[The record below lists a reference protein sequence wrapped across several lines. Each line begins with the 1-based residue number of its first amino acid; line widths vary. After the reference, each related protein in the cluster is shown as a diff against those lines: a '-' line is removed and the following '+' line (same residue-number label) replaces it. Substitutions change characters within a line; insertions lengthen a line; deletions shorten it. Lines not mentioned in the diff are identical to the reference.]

1 MSKEIQSEFKVYNVI
16 DVMSLLETPASG
28 SFIDYLRADTE
39 RYTTVEGDNILGAGI
54 ATTPTNL
61 FLCLKHVSD
70 EGAEEFFVVSVTW
83 NVFGEWLASVVQND
97 EDVILEKLNAQQ
109 PLLDA
114 KVRVKHLAVHRDVFG
129 FIHGIVPYFEVA
141 YIDVELDEDEDL
153 TYYEPDEDLDENTEK
168 QCVRAIWSAWTL
180 AFGTNV
186 SVSIPGGYYSK

>member
-1 MSKEIQSEFKVYNVI
+1 MSNEIQAEFKVYNVI
-16 DVMSLLETPASG
+16 DVMTLLETPVSA
-28 SFIDYLRADTE
+28 SFIEYLRADTE

-83 NVFGEWLASVVQND
+83 KVFGEWLASVVLND
-97 EDVILEKLNAQQ
+97 EQAILEKLNVQQ

-114 KVRVKHLAVHRDVFG
+114 KVRVNHLAVHRDVFG
-129 FIHGIVPYFEVA
+129 FIHGIVPYFEAA
-141 YIDVELDEDEDL
+141 YIGVELEEDEEL
-153 TYYEPDEDLDENTEK
+153 TYYEPDEDLDEDTEK
-168 QCVRAIWSAWTL
+168 RCVQAIWSAWTL

-186 SVSIPGGYYSK
+186 SVSVPGCYYSK

>member
-1 MSKEIQSEFKVYNVI
+1 MSSEIQAEFKVYNVI
-16 DVMSLLETPASG
+16 DVMALLETPVSA
-28 SFIDYLRADTE
+28 SFIEYLRADTE

-61 FLCLKHVSD
+61 FICLKHVSD

-83 NVFGEWLASVVQND
+83 KVFGEWLASVVLFYE
-97 EDVILEKLNAQQ
+97 EDVLEKLNIQQ

-114 KVRVKHLAVHRDVFG
+114 KVRVNHLAAHRDVFG

-141 YIDVELDEDEDL
+141 YTGVELEEDEEL
-153 TYYEPDEDLDENTEK
+153 TYYEPDEDLDEDTEK
-168 QCVRAIWSAWTL
+168 RCVQAIWSAWTL

-186 SVSIPGGYYSK
+186 SVSVPGCYYSK